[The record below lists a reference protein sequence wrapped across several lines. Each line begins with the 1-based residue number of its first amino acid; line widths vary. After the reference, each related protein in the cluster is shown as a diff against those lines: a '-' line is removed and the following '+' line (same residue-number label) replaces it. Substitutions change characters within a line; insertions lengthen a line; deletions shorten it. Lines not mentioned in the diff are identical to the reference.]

1 MLTVI
6 QFARVAGFSPIIVT
20 ASLHNTELLK
30 SLGATHVVDRQSDVR
45 KGVADILQQTGAA
58 APEVVYDAISDASTQ
73 PIAWDILAPGG
84 QLDLVLPA
92 LVDQEKYKDKHV
104 FGVYG
109 TVHNSDNRADGVA
122 LYAKLAEW
130 FENGI
135 LKVSTYSKSQNP
147 S

>member
-84 QLDLVLPA
+84 QLDLVDLVLPA
-92 LVDQEKYKDKHV
+92 LVEQEKYKDKHV
-104 FGVYG
+104 FGFYG
-109 TVHNSDNRADGVA
+109 TVHFPDNRADGVA

-130 FENGI
+130 FENGT
-135 LKVSTYSKSQNP
+135 LKVSTYAKS
-147 S
+147 